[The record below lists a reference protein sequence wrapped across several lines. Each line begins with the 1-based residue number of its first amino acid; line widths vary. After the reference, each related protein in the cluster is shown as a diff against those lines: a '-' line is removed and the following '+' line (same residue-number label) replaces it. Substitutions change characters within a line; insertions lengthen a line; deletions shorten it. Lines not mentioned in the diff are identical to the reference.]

1 MTVITASYAQKALIE
16 AGYPVKELHT
26 IHISQA
32 QVSRLEKSA
41 LKSIRHYLS
50 L

>member
-26 IHISQA
+26 IEEGQTT
-32 QVSRLEKSA
+32 LC
-41 LKSIRHYLS
+41 LLS
-50 L
+50 FYTIHPD